1 MEFLAAVGRIFNN
14 ALPWVSAGL
23 GLLSTVK
30 QFGAAGNIEKQGRI
44 NRGILELEAV
54 YAWRAQEDKANEE
67 RYQQNLFYGAQVSAY
82 GKSGVFMEGTPMGVL
97 SDIVDRFEQDNLAR
111 LHGAESEQSK
121 LAAEAAKVEFVAYQQ
136 GSSTRAEALGNLGAT
151 LLTSNLR
158 YPLTWDETERKAI
171 T

>member
-97 SDIVDRFEQDNLAR
+97 SDIEQDNLAR